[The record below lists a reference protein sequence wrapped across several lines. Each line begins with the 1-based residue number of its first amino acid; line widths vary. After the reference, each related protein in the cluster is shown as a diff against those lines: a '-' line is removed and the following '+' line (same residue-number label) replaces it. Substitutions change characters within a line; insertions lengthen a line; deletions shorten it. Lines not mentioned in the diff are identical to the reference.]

1 MRSRTATRQ
10 PGGEIGL
17 DRVHDGV
24 TGARPPWFGNQLL
37 QIARI
42 RHVPE
47 FDQHR
52 RHVGSLENPET
63 GRLQRMLVHVRRG
76 AHVLHHVAG
85 ESGRKG
91 FRLPLGEIDEN
102 IGDLVRFVGEID
114 AATRTNVIPDAV
126 GGTTVSCEVL
136 GSFQAHGKID
146 DLANT
151 GNYLE
156 IDIPSITPAASES
169 APAQGAISFSG
180 PWTAG
185 NAFSGNCDF
194 YFTPGTPETV
204 DTGKIW
210 VTFTCPGL
218 QSGLS
223 TCPLQIGYAIFEN
236 CLTE

>member
-1 MRSRTATRQ
+1 MRTA
-10 PGGEIGL
+10 
-17 DRVHDGV
+17 
-24 TGARPPWFGNQLL
+24 
-37 QIARI
+37 
-42 RHVPE
+42 
-47 FDQHR
+47 
-52 RHVGSLENPET
+52 
-63 GRLQRMLVHVRRG
+63 
-76 AHVLHHVAG
+76 
-85 ESGRKG
+85 
-91 FRLPLGEIDEN
+91 PLGLAIPSILLAACGGSVVGTGGSGGGGGSTSSSSSSGTVSSTPDGAFFLAVEQGGTAQCPIADHTAA
-102 IGDLVRFVGEID
+102 VGEID